1 MRKTWLLAGLLVAA
15 FAARAQDAN
24 VTFPVA
30 ELERTLA
37 YDPFTIVS
45 AEISRPKARG
55 DITLKAD
62 VSFDG
67 RPPIRVKLRKAEPGA
82 EDFNNQPRYDIAAYR
97 LQAMFLDPDD
107 YVVPPTA
114 LRFLPIE
121 EFRKYSRDVSR
132 TFVGVDEVMAVLQY
146 WLQEV
151 KVVED
156 VLSPTLYASDPV
168 YARHVEQMNV
178 LTWLIDH
185 GDSNLGNFLISRA
198 EQGPRVFSVD
208 NGVAFASGDSDRGRL
223 WDEMR
228 VSKLPAAT
236 VERLRRITPADL
248 DAQLGVVAQW
258 RQEGDRF
265 VPVPPGPNLRP
276 SRGVRRV
283 GDDLQ
288 LGLTATE
295 ISKVRRNLD
304 RLLAMVDDGSIKTY

>member
-1 MRKTWLLAGLLVAA
+1 MRKSWLLAGLLVAA
-15 FAARAQDAN
+15 IAARAQDAN
-24 VTFPVA
+24 IAYPVP

-67 RPPIRVKLRKAEPGA
+67 RPPIRIKLRKAEPGA
-82 EDFNNQPRYDIAAYR
+82 DAFNNQPRYDIAAYQ
-97 LQAMFLDPDD
+97 LQTMFLDPAD

-114 LRFLPIE
+114 LRFLTVE
-121 EFRKYSRDVSR
+121 EFRKYSRDVER
-132 TFVGVDEVMAVLQY
+132 TFSGVDEVLAVLQY

-156 VLSPTLYASDPV
+156 VYSPTLYATDPA

-185 GDSNLGNFLISRA
+185 GDSNVGNFLISRA
-198 EQGPRVFSVD
+198 EQGPKVYSVD
-208 NGVAFASGDSDRGRL
+208 NGVAFASGGSDRGRL

-236 VERLRRITPADL
+236 VERLRRITGADL
-248 DAQLGVVAQW
+248 EARLGVVAQW
-258 RQEGDRF
+258 RQQGERF
-265 VPVPPGPNLRP
+265 VPVPPGANLRP
-276 SRGVRRV
+276 ARGVRRV
-283 GDDLQ
+283 GEDLQ
-288 LGLTATE
+288 LGLTGAE
-295 ISKVRRNLD
+295 IDRIRKNLE
-304 RLLAMVDDGSIKTY
+304 RLLAMVDDGSITTY

>member
-1 MRKTWLLAGLLVAA
+1 MPKTWLLAGLLVAG
-15 FAARAQDAN
+15 FAAQAQDAN
-24 VTFPVA
+24 ITLPVV
-30 ELERTLA
+30 ELERMLA
-37 YDPFTIVS
+37 SDPFTIVS

-55 DITLKAD
+55 DITLKAE

-82 EDFNNQPRYDIAAYR
+82 DDFNNQPRYDVAAYR
-97 LQAMFLDPDD
+97 LQAMFLDPAD

-114 LRFLPIE
+114 LRFVAVE
-121 EFRKYSRDVSR
+121 EFRRFSRDVDR
-132 TFVGVDEVMAVLQY
+132 TFIGVDEVLAVLQY

-156 VLSPTLYASDPV
+156 VLSPTLYAADPV
-168 YARHVEQMNV
+168 YSRHVEQLNV

-185 GDSNLGNFLISRA
+185 GDSNLGNFLISRV

-208 NGVAFASGDSDRGRL
+208 NGVAFASGGSDRGRL

-236 VERLRRITPADL
+236 VERLRAITVAGL
-248 DAQLGVVAQW
+248 EAELGVVAQW
-258 RQEGDRF
+258 RQEGNRY

-276 SRGVRRV
+276 ARGVRRV

-288 LGLTATE
+288 LGLTTAE
-295 ISKVRRNLD
+295 IAKVHKNLE
-304 RLLAMVDDGSIKTY
+304 RLLAMVDAGSIKTY

>member
-1 MRKTWLLAGLLVAA
+1 MRKSWLLAGLLVAA
-15 FAARAQDAN
+15 IAAQAQDAN
-24 VTFPVA
+24 IPFPVP

-37 YDPFTIVS
+37 YDPFTIVT

-67 RPPIRVKLRKAEPGA
+67 RPPIRIKLRKAEPGA
-82 EDFNNQPRYDIAAYR
+82 DDFNNQPRYDIAAYQ
-97 LQAMFLDPDD
+97 LQTMFLDPAD
-107 YVVPPTA
+107 YVVPPTS

-121 EFRKYSRDVSR
+121 EFRKYSRDVER
-132 TFVGVDEVMAVLQY
+132 TFVGADEVLAVLQY

-156 VLSPTLYASDPV
+156 VYSPALYASDPV

-185 GDSNLGNFLISRA
+185 GDSNVGNFLISRA

-208 NGVAFASGDSDRGRL
+208 NGVAFASDSSNRGRL
-223 WDEMR
+223 WDDMR
-228 VSKLPAAT
+228 VPKLPAST
-236 VERLRRITPADL
+236 VERLRRITGADL
-248 DAQLGVVAQW
+248 DARLGVVAQW
-258 RQEGDRF
+258 RQQGDRF

-276 SRGVRRV
+276 ARGVRRV
-283 GDDLQ
+283 GDELQ
-288 LGLTATE
+288 LGLTGAE
-295 ISKVRRNLD
+295 IDKIRKNLE
-304 RLLAMVDDGSIKTY
+304 RLIEMIDDGSIKTY